1 MRRSSLAIVLVA
13 LALGSA
19 HSGLAGDRPEGRIA
33 GPFGTG
39 ASAVWLLLPR
49 TAPRSIV
56 VFGHGWKVSPPSRS
70 RPWVGQFRPWLDH
83 LLARG
88 SAVIFPRYQ
97 LGGDAAGPARVDS
110 YRRGLTEGFARLD
123 PSGLPVIVAGYS
135 YGASLAFYYA
145 ANARRW
151 GLPIP
156 RAVFSVFPAGLIYGA
171 ALPTLPGSTPV
182 VIQVGDRDTIAGEAG
197 AQPFWAWLA
206 SHPNSRKH
214 LEIIRSGPSL
224 TATHAAPKLS
234 TPGAQHAFWQPLDLL
249 IAKARRH

>member
-1 MRRSSLAIVLVA
+1 MVAATLCLGFAQPSLAGGPHEA
-13 LALGSA
+13 
-19 HSGLAGDRPEGRIA
+19 RIE
-33 GPFGTG
+33 GPFGIG
-39 ASAVWLLLPR
+39 ADAVWLLRPR
-49 TAPRSIV
+49 VPARSIV
-56 VFGHGWKVSPPSRS
+56 VFGHGWKLFPPSSS
-70 RPWVGQFRPWLDH
+70 RPWVGQFRSWLDH

-97 LGGDAAGPARVDS
+97 LGGDSAGPTRVIS
-110 YRRGLTEGFARLD
+110 FRRGLAEGFARLGLT
-123 PSGLPVIVAGYS
+123 GLPVVAAGYS

-145 ANARRW
+145 ADAGRW
-151 GLPIP
+151 ALPVP

-171 ALPTLPGSTPV
+171 TLPALPGSTRV
-182 VIQVGDRDTIAGEAG
+182 LIQVGDRDAVAGPAG

-206 SHPNSRKH
+206 SHSNSRKH

-234 TPGAQHAFWQPLDLL
+234 TPGAQHAFWHPLDLL

>member
-1 MRRSSLAIVLVA
+1 MKRPGLAVVAVTLCLGFAQPSLA
-13 LALGSA
+13 G
-19 HSGLAGDRPEGRIA
+19 GPPEGRIE
-33 GPFGTG
+33 GPFGIG
-39 ASAVWLLLPR
+39 ADAVWLLRPR
-49 TAPRSIV
+49 VPARSIV
-56 VFGHGWKVSPPSRS
+56 VFGHGWKLFPPSSS

-83 LLARG
+83 LLVRG

-97 LGGDAAGPARVDS
+97 LGGDSAGPARVIS
-110 YRRGLTEGFARLD
+110 FRRGLVEGFARLGLT
-123 PSGLPVIVAGYS
+123 GLPVVAAGYS
-135 YGASLAFYYA
+135 YGASLDFYYA
-145 ANARRW
+145 ADARRW

-171 ALPTLPGSTPV
+171 ALPALPGSSRV
-182 VIQVGDRDTIAGEAG
+182 LIQVGDRDAVAGSAG

-206 SHPNSRKH
+206 SHPTSRKH

-249 IAKARRH
+249 IAQARRH

>member
-1 MRRSSLAIVLVA
+1 MRRWCLTVA
-13 LALGSA
+13 AAMLALGFA
-19 HSGLAGDRPEGRIA
+19 RSGLAGSQPGGRIE
-33 GPFGTG
+33 GPFGAG
-39 ASAVWLLLPR
+39 AGAVWLLRPR

-56 VFGHGWKVSPPSRS
+56 VFGHGWKLSPPSRS
-70 RPWVGQFRPWLDH
+70 KPWVGQFRPWLDH

-97 LGGDAAGPARVDS
+97 LGGDEAGPARAAS
-110 YRRGLTEGFARLD
+110 FHRGLVEGFARLGLT
-123 PSGLPVIVAGYS
+123 GLPVVVAGYS

-151 GLPIP
+151 GLPVP

-171 ALPTLPGSTPV
+171 VLPALPDSTRV
-182 VIQVGDRDTIAGEAG
+182 LIQVGDRDTVAGRAG
-197 AQPFWAWLA
+197 ARPFWAWLA
-206 SHPNSRKH
+206 SHLPSRKR

-234 TPGAQHAFWQPLDLL
+234 TPGARRAFWQPLDVL
-249 IAKARRH
+249 IEHAR